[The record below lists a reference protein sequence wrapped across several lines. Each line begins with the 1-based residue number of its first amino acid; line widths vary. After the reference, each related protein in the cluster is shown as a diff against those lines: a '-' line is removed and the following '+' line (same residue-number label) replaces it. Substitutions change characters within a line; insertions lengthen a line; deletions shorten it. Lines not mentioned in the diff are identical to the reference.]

1 MMKSDMTKT
10 VLSLFIIGCLPLTG
24 ADKKSLTR
32 LQSAKVIE
40 TAIRKELKKNTGKL
54 TEADLKK
61 VANLGLIDKRLNHA
75 PEGLEKLTQL
85 THLALDHNQLS
96 NVKGLEKLSK
106 LTHLSLFNNQ
116 ISDIK
121 GLEKLIQLE
130 VLVLAVNQ
138 LTEVKG
144 LEKLTQL
151 RTLWLQG
158 NPDLTKA
165 QIDELKKALP
175 KCNISSNPR
184 K

>member
-1 MMKSDMTKT
+1 MVNSDMIKII
-10 VLSLFIIGCLPLTG
+10 LSLFIIGCLPLTG
-24 ADKKSLTR
+24 ADKKPLTKSE
-32 LQSAKVIE
+32 SAKVME
-40 TAIRKELKKNTGKL
+40 AAIRKELKKDTGKL
-54 TEADLKK
+54 TKIDLEK
-61 VANLGLIDKRLNHA
+61 VANLGLIDKQLNHV

-96 NVKGLEKLSK
+96 NVKGLEG
-106 LTHLSLFNNQ
+106 LTQLTRLSLFNNQ
-116 ISDIK
+116 LTDMK
-121 GLEKLIQLE
+121 GLEKLTQLE

-138 LTEVKG
+138 LADVKE

-158 NPDLTKA
+158 NPELTKA